1 MYHTFTL
8 LVTIVDIVAELDD
21 YDADDDDYCDNDDGD
36 NSDWDNN
43 GDDDDDDAFHEPLV
57 PGC

>member
-8 LVTIVDIVAELDD
+8 LVTIVDTVAELDD

-36 NSDWDNN
+36 NNDWDNN
-43 GDDDDDDAFHEPLV
+43 GDDDDDAFHEPLV

>member
-8 LVTIVDIVAELDD
+8 LVTIVDTVAELDD
-21 YDADDDDYCDNDDGD
+21 YDADDDDYCDDDGN
-36 NSDWDNN
+36 NSDRDNN
-43 GDDDDDDAFHEPLV
+43 GDDDGDAFHEPLV

>member
-8 LVTIVDIVAELDD
+8 LVTIVDTVAELDD
-21 YDADDDDYCDNDDGD
+21 YDADDDDYCDDDGD

-43 GDDDDDDAFHEPLV
+43 GDDDDDAFHEPLV

>member
-8 LVTIVDIVAELDD
+8 LVTIDIVAELDD

-36 NSDWDNN
+36 SSDRDNN
-43 GDDDDDDAFHEPLV
+43 GDDDDDAFHEPLV

>member
-21 YDADDDDYCDNDDGD
+21 YDADDDDYCDDDGD
-36 NSDWDNN
+36 NSDRDNN
-43 GDDDDDDAFHEPLV
+43 GDDDGDAFHEPLV